1 MMKQLK
7 SELPAGLEKIVFR
20 CLVISI
26 VFLLFWVAVL
36 FFADQLMVSVH
47 AKFFGISDSDLGKF
61 EYDAKLINYQLMGVF
76 KLSATTFFLIPWLVL
91 RFSRDC

>member
-26 VFLLFWVAVL
+26 AFLLFWVAVL

-47 AKFFGISDSDLGKF
+47 AKFFGISDFDLDKF
-61 EYDAKLINYQLMGVF
+61 EYDAKLIHYQLRLYF
-76 KLSATTFFLIPWLVL
+76 
-91 RFSRDC
+91 